1 MVNKEMLNQSG
12 LKDKTAYEAIQNVRK
27 EERRK
32 LREKLHALAN
42 ENGFVV
48 VAVVLWELCVNPV
61 FHNFHNKINEVSYE
75 KRQGI

>member
-1 MVNKEMLNQSG
+1 MDAKKIVWSVVTMVKKEMLNQSG

-42 ENGFVV
+42 ENGYVITG
-48 VAVVLWELCVNPV
+48 
-61 FHNFHNKINEVSYE
+61 KIYLKEISDDL
-75 KRQGI
+75 

>member
-32 LREKLHALAN
+32 LREKLHTLAN
-42 ENGFVV
+42 ENGYVITG
-48 VAVVLWELCVNPV
+48 
-61 FHNFHNKINEVSYE
+61 KIYLKEISDDL
-75 KRQGI
+75 

>member
-42 ENGFVV
+42 ENGYVITG
-48 VAVVLWELCVNPV
+48 
-61 FHNFHNKINEVSYE
+61 KIYLKEFSDDL
-75 KRQGI
+75 

>member
-1 MVNKEMLNQSG
+1 MKTVYAKKIVCLVVTMVNKEMLNQSG

-42 ENGFVV
+42 ENGYVITG
-48 VAVVLWELCVNPV
+48 
-61 FHNFHNKINEVSYE
+61 KIYLKEFSDDL
-75 KRQGI
+75 

>member
-1 MVNKEMLNQSG
+1 VYAKKTVYLVVTTVNKEMLNQSG

-42 ENGFVV
+42 ENGYVITG
-48 VAVVLWELCVNPV
+48 
-61 FHNFHNKINEVSYE
+61 KIYLKEISDDL
-75 KRQGI
+75 

>member
-42 ENGFVV
+42 ENGYVITGKIY
-48 VAVVLWELCVNPV
+48 LKEISDDLQQSQQCCGNCV
-61 FHNFHNKINEVSYE
+61 
-75 KRQGI
+75 

>member
-1 MVNKEMLNQSG
+1 MVNNEMLNQSG

-42 ENGFVV
+42 ENGYVITG
-48 VAVVLWELCVNPV
+48 
-61 FHNFHNKINEVSYE
+61 KIYLKEISDDL
-75 KRQGI
+75 